1 MKKPTQEEI
10 TSKLLQEHFPQG
22 PDLERLSDPLTDT
35 PMRVTLEQLR
45 PYEHNPRFIRNPL
58 YDDIKASIRERGL
71 DQPPPITRRPGE
83 PHFIIRNGGNTRL
96 AILGELWQ
104 ETRDEK
110 FFRIHCLFRPWTNE
124 VTALLGHLAESDLHG
139 QLTFIERAL
148 AVAKLKVMLEPDGAA
163 LSQRELARRLA
174 AGGYPVSQPHI
185 SRMFD
190 TLEHLLPAI
199 PHTLYAGLGKPQ
211 IERLIRLRG
220 QAERT
225 WNRYPPATIT
235 FIEFWLDAL
244 ASFDAGPD
252 AFDIEHIQDEL
263 LERMSRVLGQ
273 SYRMLAL
280 ELTDSPRVIQVSG
293 IVTDTAPAISQPA
306 STLKHDSGA
315 SPPSPSAGNTPS
327 THQPKTDQP
336 ASNVTTE
343 LTQEDRQARID
354 AHVVAPVSTTPR
366 VQQIREQIAREA
378 FGEDLPD
385 FEECAVTAIPV
396 QAGGLHP
403 VSDIWYIEQPLDT
416 PTQLR
421 AAIASLARE
430 MAGYA
435 GHADSVLEQEDGLGF
450 ALHMERIDLDTPRA
464 TSIHLLLTALL
475 RAQDE
480 VDWDDRKQLPSAL
493 FGQLLLG
500 IYQLPLA
507 DRPALDIGLERLPD
521 ALLIKLY
528 RLIRLAR
535 RLIDLTLAPA
545 PDSPE
550 KQP

>member
-10 TSKLLQEHFPQG
+10 TDKLLLGPFPQG
-22 PDLERLSDPLTDT
+22 QELEQVSDPLTDT
-35 PMRVTLEQLR
+35 PMQVTLEQLR

-58 YDDIKASIRERGL
+58 YNDIKTSIRERGL

-83 PHFIIRNGGNTRL
+83 QHFIIRNGGNTRL

-124 VTALLGHLAESDLHG
+124 VAALLGHLAESDLHG

-148 AVAKLKVMLEPDGAA
+148 AIAKLKAMFEPNGAA
-163 LSQRELARRLA
+163 LSQRELSKRLT
-174 AGGYPVSQPHI
+174 AGGYPISQSHI
-185 SRMFD
+185 SRMLD

-199 PHTLYAGLGKPQ
+199 PHTLYAGLGKSQ
-211 IERLIRLRG
+211 IERLISLRG

-225 WNRYPPATIT
+225 WNRYPCATLT
-235 FIEFWLDAL
+235 FTELWLDTL
-244 ASFDAGPD
+244 ASFDAEPD
-252 AFDIEHIQDEL
+252 TFDTELIQDEL
-263 LERMSRVLGQ
+263 LERMGRALGQ

-280 ELTDSPRVIQVSG
+280 ELMDTPRPIQVSG
-293 IVTDTAPAISQPA
+293 IVTDTAPAISQST
-306 STLKHDSGA
+306 STLDHDSA
-315 SPPSPSAGNTPS
+315 AVSPSSSGDSASSAN
-327 THQPKTDQP
+327 QPTADLPAAEITAALTTD
-336 ASNVTTE
+336 E
-343 LTQEDRQARID
+343 RQAPID
-354 AHVVAPVSTTPR
+354 AHVVAPASTTPR
-366 VQQIREQIAREA
+366 VQQIREQIAHEV
-378 FGEDLPD
+378 FGEALPD

-416 PTQLR
+416 PAQLR
-421 AAIASLARE
+421 MAIANLARE

-435 GHADSVLEQEDGLGF
+435 GHADSVLKQEDGLGF
-450 ALHMERIDLDTPRA
+450 ALRVERLDLDTPRA
-464 TSIHLLLTALL
+464 TGIHLLLTALL

-480 VDWDDRKQLPSAL
+480 VDWEDRKQLPSAL

-507 DRPALDIGLERLPD
+507 NRPTQDVGLERLPD
-521 ALLIKLY
+521 TLLIKLY

-535 RLIDLTLAPA
+535 RLIDLTLASA
-545 PDSPE
+545 PDTPE
-550 KQP
+550 EQS